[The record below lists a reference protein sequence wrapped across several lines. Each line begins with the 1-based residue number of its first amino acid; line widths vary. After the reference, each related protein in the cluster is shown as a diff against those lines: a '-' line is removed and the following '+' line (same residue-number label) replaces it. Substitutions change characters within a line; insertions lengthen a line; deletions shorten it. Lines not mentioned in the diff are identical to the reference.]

1 MTHLFLTSFQSF
13 FQKDTCPST
22 SSKLENQAVSGAA
35 SDLSTEFLGAAEGKD
50 AKLLVQ
56 SYSDSMWI

>member
-1 MTHLFLTSFQSF
+1 MKYDSFVPYIIPEF
-13 FQKDTCPST
+13 FQST

-56 SYSDSMWI
+56 

>member
-1 MTHLFLTSFQSF
+1 MKYDSFVPYIIPEF
-13 FQKDTCPST
+13 FWKKKTCPST

-56 SYSDSMWI
+56 